1 MLDNRNISN
10 KHNNPNNERDKSD
23 LEKRSL
29 RNYSDVT
36 SSSILGFGKL
46 VYHPE
51 KLLALK
57 NGRTSFP
64 ITATLSLGNYC
75 NHGCLWCST
84 AYFREA
90 EATQINYQKLSSWLE
105 RATKRGLRGI
115 GYVGNGEPLAFKAF
129 DEIAYD
135 ASKLNLS
142 QGIFTNGYLIDRY
155 IETLSH
161 NFTYVRVSLDA
172 GSKEVHSELHEARPE
187 HFDKILENISKL
199 LSRRKGHSPTIGIQF
214 ATHQRNINDLEQ
226 CAKICSEI
234 GVDYLSI
241 KPVFD
246 RGSVKDKIEKNSL
259 TLEQYEAGYAK
270 ALAYENE
277 HFKIYFRPQQ
287 AISENSEQN
296 MLMYKKC
303 HAAQFDVNVYENGDI
318 TGCGPHHIK
327 VGDLDTD
334 LVKLEENIKSLANKL
349 DLKNCPAGCRYHA
362 LNYQL
367 HKILNSEQFADV
379 EHINL
384 INGQTPIS

>member
-57 NGRTSFP
+57 NGVLLFDYSNSKLGKLLQSRV
-64 ITATLSLGNYC
+64 SLV
-75 NHGCLWCST
+75 LDRI
-84 AYFREA
+84 FREA

-105 RATKRGLRGI
+105 SYKRGLRGI

-155 IETLSH
+155 IETLSQ

-172 GSKEVHSELHEARPE
+172 GSKEVHSALHEARPE

-303 HAAQFDVNVYENGDI
+303 HAAQFGVNVYENGDI

-349 DLKNCPAGCRYHA
+349 DLKTVQQGVDTCIKLPTA
-362 LNYQL
+362 
-367 HKILNSEQFADV
+367 
-379 EHINL
+379 
-384 INGQTPIS
+384 